1 LLVKKNL
8 ILVKCQLVMVIKN
21 LVSYKRRLNK
31 YTVWRKRHLSLQAT
45 GLLNFTDRI
54 LAISDNLK
62 ELDNVS
68 E

>member
-1 LLVKKNL
+1 
-8 ILVKCQLVMVIKN
+8 MVIKN

-31 YTVWRKRHLSLQAT
+31 YTVRRKSHLSLEAT

-54 LAISDNLK
+54 LAGNDYLK
-62 ELDNVS
+62 DLDNVS